1 MGQYRV
7 KKMKYEFKA
16 HPLMIFGLLRPFW
29 FFLVIPVVK
38 VVLQFLITGKFGS
51 LLFWECIA
59 LIALILIGIFRFKM
73 YSVEVEGEKIT
84 VKQGFL
90 LKRSATARI
99 SQLSSVEESRNPFDR
114 IFGAVTYEI
123 NTEAGLIR
131 KSDFKFKLSA
141 HDGKRLSS
149 LLYGGANNVTVKFS
163 ALKLAVMAAT
173 TSSVITGIIVSVP
186 VIKKTGDLLGIAIGE
201 MLFDQI
207 SDTAHKIQLYF
218 PPIVNIITIVF
229 IAAYFIAFCYSLL
242 KYIKFRLGVDD
253 EKVAVSAGF
262 FVRKRTYFKKNAV
275 NDIKIE
281 QTPLMRLFR
290 LYSLSASVAG
300 FGDSR
305 KETAAV
311 VPCGKKAKIEE
322 YACSF
327 FPFSR
332 IRAEG
337 IAPKH
342 SPVTRSRFLF
352 KPLIFSGII
361 IGIAVAMV
369 VIFAY
374 FDRLMLFFMFVGLVV
389 VLYYA
394 DLCVYNYNNSCLSIG
409 EKSVMAKGIK
419 GLGTREIRCPK
430 EKVGEIKLIRYP
442 ADLKHNTC
450 KAKITVRSEGADRL
464 RILHLDYNDAKKE
477 IFDGFRSE

>member
-1 MGQYRV
+1 
-7 KKMKYEFKA
+7 
-16 HPLMIFGLLRPFW
+16 MIFGLLRPFW

-38 VVLQFLITGKFGS
+38 VILQFLITGKFGS
-51 LLFWECIA
+51 FLFWEGVA
-59 LIALILIGIFRFKM
+59 LVALILIGILRYKM
-73 YSVEVEGEKIT
+73 YSVEVENEKIT

-131 KSDFKFKLSA
+131 KSDFKFKLST
-141 HDGKRLSS
+141 HDGKRLST
-149 LLYGGANNVTVKFS
+149 LLYGKANNITVRFS

-173 TSSVITGIIVSVP
+173 TSSVLTGIIVSVP

-207 SDTAHKIQLYF
+207 SDTANKIQLYF

-242 KYIKFRLGVDD
+242 KYIGFRLSVDE
-253 EKVAVSAGF
+253 EKVTVSAGF

-290 LYSLSASVAG
+290 LYSLNASVAG

-305 KETAAV
+305 KETATV

-322 YACSF
+322 YSYLF
-327 FPFSR
+327 FPFAITNGAR
-332 IRAEG
+332 IT
-337 IAPKH
+337 PKR
-342 SPVTRSRFLF
+342 SAATRNRFLF

-361 IGIAVAMV
+361 IGAAISLVA
-369 VIFAY
+369 IFDY
-374 FDRLMLFFMFVGLVV
+374 FDRLMLFFMLVGLLT

-394 DLCVYNYNNSCLSIG
+394 DLCIYNYNNSCLSIG

-430 EKVGEIKLIRYP
+430 EKIGEIKLIRYP

-450 KAKITVRSEGADRL
+450 KAKITVRSESADRL
-464 RILHLDYNDAKKE
+464 RILHLDYNDTKKA
-477 IFDGFRSE
+477 ILKGFRAE